1 MIINPKAKP
10 KKGKN
15 LKVGTFKE
23 LTRTRECAG
32 TIRECRIGK
41 NKEKTELV
49 LTIEVMPENVRF
61 YETKHLPQDNLDGF
75 SYIRDIFRVTLEKKY
90 NYNEEKMI
98 ETYLTGMICALWT
111 DYKDRDGNGIELSVA
126 ITPQISPACIVDML
140 LPCSELMGYIIQR
153 KK

>member
-1 MIINPKAKP
+1 MIVNSKAKP

-15 LKVGTFKE
+15 LKVGTFQE

-41 NKEKTELV
+41 NKEKTELE

-61 YETKHLPQDNLDGF
+61 YETKRFQDNLDGF
-75 SYIRDIFRVTLEKKY
+75 SYIRDTFRVTLEKKY
-90 NYNEEKMI
+90 NYNEEVLI
-98 ETYLTGMICALWT
+98 EKYLAGMICALWPE
-111 DYKDRDGNGIELSVA
+111 YNEGRLVLSTS
-126 ITPQISPACIVDML
+126 IIPQISPACIVDML
-140 LPCSELMGYIIQR
+140 LPCSELMGYKIQR